1 MTTDISANLQAMA
14 SASTDDEAGIH
25 FLLYDSEGE
34 DRLIA
39 PGEVSIDSLGSQE
52 MLWGDVDLEFSGDLE
67 SLWRDLGV
75 DGFIDELSDEVEG
88 PTLIHRGDVLQLRVT
103 AVRWDKATTRPMVL
117 HCLVGENWVVT
128 LHDGGLDLVD
138 HFNKPLHGETRFG
151 ELNGPAFLA
160 VVLDWQLSG
169 YFKVIEE
176 LQSDIDE
183 LDEELLADFPDQ
195 DTLLRRLQSMRR
207 NVRELRNLLTPHRNV
222 IEMLSHPEADAALG
236 AEVAVSYRPLRDR
249 LNQALDAVDTTRE
262 MIVGSFDIFMTR
274 TAQATNDVMRRLTVV
289 SILLLPAVVIAGI
302 MGMNFKVGL
311 FERPWMF
318 WVTLGIMAALGAAT
332 LWVAKRKKWL

>member
-1 MTTDISANLQAMA
+1 MATETSTLRAMA
-14 SASTDDEAGIH
+14 GATPDDVAAIH

-34 DRLIA
+34 DRVIA
-39 PGEVSIDSLGSQE
+39 PEDVSVGTLGDQE
-52 MLWGDVDLEFSGDLE
+52 MLWGDVDLECVGDLE
-67 SLWRDLGV
+67 GLWRDLGV
-75 DGFIDELSDEVEG
+75 DGFIDELSDEVDV
-88 PTLIHRGDVLQLRVT
+88 PKLIHRGDVLQLRVT
-103 AVRWDKATTRPMVL
+103 AVRWDDSTTRPMVL

-128 LHDGGLDLVD
+128 LHEGGLDLVD
-138 HFNKPLHGETRFG
+138 QFNKPFHGETRFG
-151 ELNGPAFLA
+151 ELGGPAFLA

-176 LQSDIDE
+176 VQADIDE
-183 LDEELLADFPDQ
+183 LDEELLADFPDE
-195 DTLLRRLQSMRR
+195 DTMLRRLQTMRR

-236 AEVAVSYRPLRDR
+236 AEVAGSYRPLKER

-274 TAQATNDVMRRLTVV
+274 TAQATNDVMRRLTIV
-289 SILLLPAVVIAGI
+289 SVLLLPAVVIAGI

-311 FERPWMF
+311 FELSWMF
-318 WVTLGIMAALGAAT
+318 WVTLGIMAALAAAT
-332 LWVAKRKKWL
+332 LWVAKRNKWL